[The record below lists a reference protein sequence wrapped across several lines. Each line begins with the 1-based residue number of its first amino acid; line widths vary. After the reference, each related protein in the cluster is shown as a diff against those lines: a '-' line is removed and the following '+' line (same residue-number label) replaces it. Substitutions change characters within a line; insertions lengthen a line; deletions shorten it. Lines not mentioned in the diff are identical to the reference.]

1 MKKILFGIMA
11 LSMAAFGATT
21 TNPGTV
27 SGTTETASVPVT
39 VIAELIKAPTGLT
52 ITDEAGTVLDELVIN
67 HGRMVIGK
75 ATDDSV
81 AFKFF
86 KVQRFTDNGDSVENS
101 DLINIEGQN
110 NLHVSLDKTKTTLTN
125 TSDTSDNPAFLESTL
140 SLIGG
145 ANAIDSKSYDHAV
158 AAGDKIHTGRVISRI
173 AKDSLNTGTV
183 GIHHNR
189 AEADR
194 PVLTVTLK
202 ANTTK

>member
-27 SGTTETASVPVT
+27 SGETETASVPVT

-52 ITDEAGTVLDELVIN
+52 ITNDAGTVLDELVID

-81 AFKFF
+81 AFEFF
-86 KVQRFTDNGDSVENS
+86 KVQRFEDKDSSIENS
-101 DLINIEGQN
+101 DLITDNQN
-110 NLHVSLDKTKTTLTN
+110 NLHVSLTNPVTTLTN
-125 TSDTSDNPAFLESTL
+125 TSDKTASLTSTL
-140 SLIGG
+140 SLTGG
-145 ANAIDSKSYDHAV
+145 ANASNLTSYNHAV
-158 AAGDKIHTGRVISRI
+158 ATGDKVHIGRVISRI
-173 AKDSLNTGTV
+173 TKDSLNAKTNKV

>member
-1 MKKILFGIMA
+1 MKKVLFGIMA
-11 LSMAAFGATT
+11 LSMAAFGATA
-21 TNPGTV
+21 TNPGT
-27 SGTTETASVPVT
+27 GETASVPVT

-52 ITDEAGTVLDELVIN
+52 ITDEAGTVLDELVID

-86 KVQRFTDNGDSVENS
+86 KVQRFDENGANSNLITD
-101 DLINIEGQN
+101 GQN
-110 NLHVSLDKTKTTLTN
+110 NLYVSLNKTVTTLTN
-125 TSDTSDNPAFLESTL
+125 TSDISQNPASLSSTL
-140 SLIGG
+140 SLAGG
-145 ANAIDSKSYDHAV
+145 ANPIESKSYDHAV
-158 AAGDKIHTGRVISRI
+158 ATGDKVHTGRVISRI
-173 AKDSLNTGTV
+173 AKDSLNNGKV

-202 ANTTK
+202 AGNSSGTK

>member
-11 LSMAAFGATT
+11 LSVAAFAV
-21 TNPGTV
+21 NPGT
-27 SGTTETASVPVT
+27 GTPETASVPVT

-52 ITDEAGTVLDELVIN
+52 ITNEAGTVLDELVID

-81 AFKFF
+81 AFEFF
-86 KVQRFTDNGDSVENS
+86 KVQRFEENGNNI
-101 DLINIEGQN
+101 DLIDGDKN
-110 NLHVSLDKTKTTLTN
+110 NLYVSLNKTETILTN
-125 TSDTSDNPAFLESTL
+125 TSDTSDKPASLTSTL
-140 SLIGG
+140 SLTGG

-158 AAGDKIHTGRVISRI
+158 ATGDKVHTGRVISRI
-173 AKDSLNTGTV
+173 AKASLDSGTV

-202 ANTTK
+202 AGKGAVAAK